1 MEWQGRRESENVEDR
16 RGMGNAGGLGGGFGG
31 GFRGG
36 GFGGRGGLGI
46 GAVVVIL
53 IVGWIAGVNPI
64 DLLSSI
70 ENGAPL
76 DQSAD
81 GNSQTV
87 GKVGAPTDEQ
97 GKFVATVLADTETT
111 WSDIFSAMGKQYMP
125 PTLVLFGSDTPA
137 EGDSNSTSSACGVAQ
152 TAAGPFYCPN
162 DRKVYIDLAFYQQ
175 LKDQFQAP
183 GDFAEAYVIAHEV
196 GHHVQNLLGT
206 LPKIDAERQNA
217 SQAQSNQLSIR
228 IELQADCFA
237 GIWARDEEK
246 RGFLDVGDIDE
257 ALNAAAQV
265 GDDTIQ
271 KREQGYAVP
280 ETFNHG
286 TSAQRSRW
294 FKRGYNGGNVDSC
307 DTFTPS
313 NV

>member
-1 MEWQGRRESENVEDR
+1 MEWQGRRESGNVEDR
-16 RGMGNAGGLGGGFGG
+16 RGMGGLGGGFGG
-31 GFRGG
+31 GGLRGG
-36 GFGGRGGLGI
+36 GFGGGRGGLGL
-46 GAVVVIL
+46 GAVAVIL
-53 IVGWIAGVNPI
+53 IVGWIAGVNPL
-64 DLLSSI
+64 DLLASI
-70 ENGAPL
+70 EGGAPIA
-76 DQSAD
+76 DNSGSSQSY
-81 GNSQTV
+81 
-87 GKVGAPTDEQ
+87 GKVGAPGDEQ
-97 GKFVATVLADTETT
+97 GKFVATVLGDTETT
-111 WSDIFSAMGKQYMP
+111 WTDIFKAMGKQYTP
-125 PTLVLFGSDTPA
+125 PTLVLFDGETP
-137 EGDSNSTSSACGVAQ
+137 SACGEAQ

-175 LKDQFQAP
+175 LKEQFDAP

-196 GHHVQNLLGT
+196 GHHVQNLIGT

-228 IELQADCFA
+228 LELQADCYA

-265 GDDTIQ
+265 GDDAIQ
-271 KREQGYAVP
+271 KRAQGYAVP

-294 FKRGYNGGNVDSC
+294 FKRGYNGGDLSAC
-307 DTFTPS
+307 DTFTPDA
-313 NV
+313 V